1 MIYNSV
7 YVYMHMYMYTY
18 MYDTLSH
25 EYYAILCKFTWNNA
39 SWHASDR
46 RNDLVAGPIMGGP
59 HIKKLAA
66 TWAKM
71 ATENS
76 RN

>member
-25 EYYAILCKFTWNNA
+25 EYYAILCKFT
-39 SWHASDR
+39 
-46 RNDLVAGPIMGGP
+46 
-59 HIKKLAA
+59 
-66 TWAKM
+66 
-71 ATENS
+71 
-76 RN
+76 